1 MIVLKEKWLNY
12 WIFLRV
18 TVIVAFDIGEKLT
31 EMHIFVIILL
41 LNNIRLGDRQM
52 KTKAVRLY
60 GASDIR
66 LEEFDLPEITSE

>member
-31 EMHIFVIILL
+31 EMHIFVITKEILIH
-41 LNNIRLGDRQM
+41 LNGAGN
-52 KTKAVRLY
+52 VR
-60 GASDIR
+60 GI
-66 LEEFDLPEITSE
+66 FGFC